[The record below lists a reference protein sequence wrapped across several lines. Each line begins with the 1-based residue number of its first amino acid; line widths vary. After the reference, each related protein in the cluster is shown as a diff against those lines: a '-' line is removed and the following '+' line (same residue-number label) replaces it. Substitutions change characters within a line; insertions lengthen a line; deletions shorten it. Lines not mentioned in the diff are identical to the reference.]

1 MDKNVE
7 FLNYIY
13 QNAEMGKDTIN
24 QLIGIS
30 EDEEYKKMLRSQ
42 LQEYKMIYDSTNE
55 KLKELNKE
63 AKDINAFSKLS
74 TYGMINIK
82 TLANKSPSHISEM
95 LIQGS
100 TMGIVDLTKKLKEYA
115 DADKEILALANK
127 LLQLEQNNVEEC
139 KKYLQWN
146 DFMKSDLINKAYEI
160 SDKYNVILK
169 GNIEICGN
177 VTCILFAHYCKST
190 LFYYDFFNV
199 LRDILNVNRIAS
211 KNLKEIKRLI
221 KLDGYEKIWTKGVF
235 SFYGDLRPLAVEAGF
250 GKWSDIGIIANEKY
264 GTDFLITAIFYK

>member
-24 QLIGIS
+24 QLIGIP

-139 KKYLQWN
+139 KKYLQ
-146 DFMKSDLINKAYEI
+146 
-160 SDKYNVILK
+160 
-169 GNIEICGN
+169 
-177 VTCILFAHYCKST
+177 
-190 LFYYDFFNV
+190 
-199 LRDILNVNRIAS
+199 
-211 KNLKEIKRLI
+211 
-221 KLDGYEKIWTKGVF
+221 
-235 SFYGDLRPLAVEAGF
+235 
-250 GKWSDIGIIANEKY
+250 
-264 GTDFLITAIFYK
+264 